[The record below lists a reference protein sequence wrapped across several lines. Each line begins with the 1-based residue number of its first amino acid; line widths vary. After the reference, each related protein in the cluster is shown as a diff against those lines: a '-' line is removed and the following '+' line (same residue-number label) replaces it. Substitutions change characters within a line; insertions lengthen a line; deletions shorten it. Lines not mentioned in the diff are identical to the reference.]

1 MRLQQLAL
9 RVSGDGQKLRFHE
22 RLTVLSGVSAA
33 DRQGVVEVVLG
44 TLAGEATVS
53 SELAY
58 IGRAGQRVTVDQTA
72 EGTFHAFHDDG
83 TPAMPPS
90 LHLGLTVHELFALMY
105 VDGRQLGLLQQGP
118 SEPKEL
124 VEARAAL
131 AALTDQLAAARVARD
146 AAESFRLELLSIDEE
161 IRQIDVGRPRR
172 RYARMVLELEE
183 LRSERAA
190 LASDP
195 AAAEADRA
203 LASHLALLRPVATR
217 WREAVRR
224 RSDAT
229 QAFGPDRVRLDRHTL
244 AGALHIPDEVPL
256 RLDRLV
262 DELAAAEAQRAT
274 LSARLAG
281 LMASHLDSPSHPDVA
296 RLARALE
303 VPGDADTGQD
313 RLWRVA
319 VRAIHTARSLEAE
332 SIRLGGL
339 VSDADGEAPALVQE
353 IESAHAAVEQAEEV
367 IEKRRMGVVAAGGAA
382 ALGAMALPLSPF
394 LAPLALAGSAAAAY
408 WSVLAPRQQLAEAQD
423 WESDALIR
431 AGVPSYL
438 SFHLRRMEALT
449 DPSLRLPLER
459 AAQEHRRAMGDWRL
473 LAGDMSPVEAVRLEV
488 EVRAYAASVSALEGL
503 GDDVTETR
511 RRLTQEIEPLV
522 ERARE
527 ALLEV
532 CRPFGIEHPTL
543 AADLVRQLA
552 EVARVARLQE
562 RLEQA
567 QVEEHEAQA
576 VLEDLLGRLGHPD
589 GDLAARVAA
598 FEERATAAEQR
609 VRARTK
615 GRAGPDVTREIEH
628 LEALAATEHR
638 VEFGVTFAAADARE
652 PDPAQLQMRR
662 DLTATAFHTANRLVP
677 DVGRIADRQAALERR
692 VAILEE
698 SHGEIGGPTGAKMQ
712 ELERHLQQRL
722 ATLRHCGTGGETLP
736 LLMDECF
743 LHLRADAKWA
753 MLDLLDRLS
762 AHAQV
767 LYLTED
773 SEVATWARRRAATG
787 SIAFLDPL
795 REPASYAR

>member
-22 RLTVLSGVSAA
+22 RLTVLSGISAT

-58 IGRAGQRVTVDQTA
+58 VGRSGQRVTVDQTA
-72 EGTFHAFHDDG
+72 EGTFHTFHDDG

-90 LHLGLTVHELFALMY
+90 VHLGLSVHQLFQLMY
-105 VDGRQLGLLQQGP
+105 VDGRQLGILQQGP
-118 SEPKEL
+118 AEPKEL
-124 VEARAAL
+124 LEARAAL
-131 AALTDQLAAARVARD
+131 AALTDQLEAARVARD

-161 IRQIDVGRPRR
+161 IRQIDAGRPRR
-172 RYARMVLELEE
+172 RYAGMVLDLEE
-183 LRSERAA
+183 LRAERAA
-190 LASDP
+190 LTSTPVEAG
-195 AAAEADRA
+195 ADRA
-203 LASHLALLRPVATR
+203 LASHLALLRPVAAR
-217 WREAVRR
+217 WREATRR

-229 QAFGPDRVRLDRHTL
+229 QAFGAERVRLDRHTL
-244 AGALHIPDEVPL
+244 AGALNIPDQVPL
-256 RLDRLV
+256 ELERLV

-281 LMASHLDSPSHPDVA
+281 LMASHLESPSHPDVA
-296 RLARALE
+296 RLARAE
-303 VPGDADTGQD
+303 QD

-319 VRAIHTARSLEAE
+319 VRAIHTGQTLETE

-339 VSDADGEAPALVQE
+339 VAEADGETPALVQE

-408 WSVLAPRQQLAEAQD
+408 WSVFAPRQQLAEAQD
-423 WESDALIR
+423 WETDALIR

-438 SFHLRRMEALT
+438 SFHLRRMEALK
-449 DPSLRLPLER
+449 DPSLRMPLER
-459 AAQEHRRAMGDWRL
+459 AAQEHRRAMAEWRL
-473 LAGDMSPVEAVRLEV
+473 LAGDMSPLEAAELED

-511 RRLTQEIEPLV
+511 RRLTDEVEPLV
-522 ERARE
+522 EQARG
-527 ALLEV
+527 ALIDV

-552 EVARVARLQE
+552 EVAKVARMQE
-562 RLEQA
+562 ALESA
-567 QVEEHEAQA
+567 EAEEYEARTI
-576 VLEDLLGRLGHPD
+576 LGDLLNRLGHHE
-589 GDLAARVAA
+589 GDLPTRVAA
-598 FEERATAAEQR
+598 FEERASGAERR

-615 GRAGPDVTREIEH
+615 GRSIHDLAREIER
-628 LEALAATEHR
+628 LEALAVTEHR
-638 VEFGVTFAAADARE
+638 SEFGTAFTPADAKE
-652 PDPAQLQMRR
+652 PDPDHLQMRR
-662 DLTATAFHTANRLVP
+662 DLTSTAYHTANRLVP
-677 DVGRIADRQAALERR
+677 DVARIADRKAALERR

-698 SHGEIGGPTGAKMQ
+698 EHGEVGVPTTGKMA
-712 ELERHLQQRL
+712 ELERYLQERL
-722 ATLRHCGTGGETLP
+722 AALRHCGVEAESLP

-753 MLDLLDRLS
+753 VLDLVDRFS
-762 AHAQV
+762 GHAQV
-767 LYLTED
+767 VYLTD
-773 SEVATWARRRAATG
+773 DAEVATWARRRATTG

-795 REPASYAR
+795 RHQLSHS